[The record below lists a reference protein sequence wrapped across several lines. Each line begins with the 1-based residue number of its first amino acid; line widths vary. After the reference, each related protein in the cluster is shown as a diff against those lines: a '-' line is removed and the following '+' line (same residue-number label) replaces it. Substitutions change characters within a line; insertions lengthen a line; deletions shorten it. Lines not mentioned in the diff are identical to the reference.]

1 MNKIQPPADLLCA
14 YILGEENTE
23 VARWLESAAADKP
36 HWKIIDSLRKAST
49 GKEQPG
55 GEIHFDTIEEMVETF
70 CRGGEDDSI
79 LKRFKASLESDP
91 QNCQKLLIKLN
102 QYDDLVNASSAEKPM
117 FSKEALLSIA
127 GFGSK
132 DKPGNVIGKIPSA
145 VWYALSAAAVLL
157 VVFLTQPKPD
167 ASWQEAYRFGGRVP
181 LDYDGSALR
190 GSMDTAAPDSNALRF
205 YYAYREGLTHYL
217 AAEYNQAHEAWKPL
231 KPLAAAQVAT
241 SEGSVADE
249 YLLYYGVNLIALSQ
263 QSNAG
268 LTDEQR
274 QQLRDEAFEALNQ
287 SRFEPHASRYFM
299 GLARAL
305 NGRSGEALDLL
316 NSIDPESR
324 FGGRAKEL
332 TRTLTE
338 DR

>member
-1 MNKIQPPADLLCA
+1 MNQKRPRAEHFCA
-14 YILGEENTE
+14 YILGEDNQE
-23 VARWLESAAADKP
+23 VARWLESAAASKP
-36 HWKIIDSLRKAST
+36 HWKIADLLREVSGAE
-49 GKEQPG
+49 EQSG
-55 GEIHFDTIEEMVETF
+55 GELHFDAIEEMVEKF
-70 CRGGEDDSI
+70 CSGTKDHSL
-79 LKRFKASLESDP
+79 LKRFKASLENDP
-91 QNCQKLLIKLN
+91 QNCEKLLIKLS
-102 QYDDLVNASSAEKPM
+102 QYDDLVTASSVEKPM

-132 DKPGNVIGKIPSA
+132 DKPGNIIGRIPSA

-167 ASWQEAYRFGGRVP
+167 AAWQENYRFDGSAP

-190 GSMDTAAPDSNALRF
+190 GSMDAASADSTALRF

-217 AAEYNQAHEAWKPL
+217 AAEYRLAYEAWQPL
-231 KPLAAAQVAT
+231 KPLAVAQVAT

-249 YLLYYGVNLIALSQ
+249 YLLYYGVNLVALSQ
-263 QSNAG
+263 QADAG
-268 LTDEQR
+268 LTDKQR
-274 QQLRDEAFEALNQ
+274 QQLRNEAFEALKQ
-287 SRFEPHASRYFM
+287 SRFEPQASRYFM

-305 NGRSGEALDLL
+305 NGRSGEALDIL

-332 TRTLTE
+332 TRTLIA